1 MTLTSALHTATNALL
16 VTQSSISVASSNVSN
31 AGTEGYTRKTL
42 ATDSVVLSGYGAG
55 VTSGGV
61 TSSADPFLSAS
72 IIEQS
77 SDAGE
82 ANVIAIYLDQLQ
94 QGLGTTSSGT
104 NLTADVAALV
114 SELQS
119 LSTTPESNS
128 QAALVVSAA
137 EDLAQELTSQSGNI
151 QDLRDQANNEIAQS
165 VSDINQSLAVI
176 DQLNEQILLA
186 NSQGTSTLDLE
197 DKRTLELEKLATE
210 LDISYFT
217 TSDNQ
222 TYVYTNSG
230 QPLVDSQVHELSYDP
245 AANVDAALSYP
256 GGFDAITLNGKDITE
271 DISGGELAGF
281 IALRDDILPEQQD
294 TLNVMAQSLMSE
306 INAVYENGVAY
317 PAPETVSGTESFTG
331 LDSFTGTGD
340 VRVALVDSEGS
351 LQAYQDIDLS
361 TLSTIN
367 DVVAAIDSIAG
378 ISASLSTDGNLIIE
392 ADDPAMGIGLSQLDS
407 AVGVDAESFSSF
419 FGVQQFFTGTSAA
432 DIAVSETLQDD
443 PGSLATGQ
451 LDTSATLTVGDAVIS
466 VGDSSIAESLY
477 DAMTTSVTMGSS
489 SDTYESYSAD
499 YIATVAQDAANAQIT
514 ADAEQLS
521 LDNLKTELSNNTG
534 VNVDEELAYI
544 TQLENQYAA
553 AAAIIDT
560 LQSLFDELLGT
571 VR

>member
-55 VTSGGV
+55 VTTGGV

-82 ANVIAIYLDQLQ
+82 ANIIAAYLDQLQ
-94 QGLGTTSSGT
+94 QGLGSTSSGT
-104 NLTADVAALV
+104 NLTADVAALI
-114 SELQS
+114 SELLS
-119 LSTTPESNS
+119 LSSTPESDS

-137 EDLAQELTSQSGNI
+137 EDLAQELSSQSANI
-151 QDLRDQANNEIAQS
+151 QDLRDQANNGIAQS
-165 VSDINQSLAVI
+165 VSDINQSLSVI

-281 IALRDDILPEQQD
+281 VALRDDILPEQQD
-294 TLNVMAQSLMSE
+294 TLDVMTQSLMSE
-306 INAVYENGVAY
+306 VNAVYENGVAY
-317 PAPETVSGTESFTG
+317 PAPATITGTENFTG
-331 LDSFTGTGD
+331 PDSFTGTGD
-340 VRVALVDSEGS
+340 VRVALMDSEGN

-367 DVVAAIDSIAG
+367 DVVAAVDSIAG
-378 ISASLSTDGNLIIE
+378 ISASLSADGNLIIE
-392 ADDPAMGIGLSQLDS
+392 ADDPSMGIGLSQLDS

-432 DIAVSETLQDD
+432 DIAVSETLQND

-451 LDTSATLTVGDAVIS
+451 LDTSAILTVGDAVIS
-466 VGDSSIAESLY
+466 VGDSSLAESLY

-499 YIATVAQDAANAQIT
+499 YIATVAQDAANAQMT

-521 LDNLKTELSNNTG
+521 LDNLKTELSNKTG

>member
-16 VTQSSISVASSNVSN
+16 VTQSGISVASSNVSN

-42 ATDSVVLSGYGAG
+42 STDSVVLSGYGAG

-61 TSSADPFLSAS
+61 TSSADPFLTAS
-72 IIEQS
+72 IVEQS

-82 ANVIAIYLDQLQ
+82 ANVIAMYLDWLQ
-94 QGLGTTSSGT
+94 QGLGSTSSET
-104 NLTADVAALV
+104 NLTADVASLV

-119 LSTTPESNS
+119 LSTTPESDS

-137 EDLAQELTSQSGNI
+137 EDLAQELSTQSSNI
-151 QDLRDQANNEIAQS
+151 QELRDQANNDIAQS
-165 VSDINQSLAVI
+165 VSDINQSLEVI

-197 DKRTLELEKLATE
+197 DKRALELEKLATE

-222 TYVYTNSG
+222 TYVYTSSG

-245 AANVDAALSYP
+245 AANVDAAMTYP

-271 DISGGELAGF
+271 DISGGELGGF
-281 IALRDDILPEQQD
+281 IALRDDILPEQQE
-294 TLNVMAQSLMSE
+294 TLDVMAHSLISE

-317 PAPETVSGTESFTG
+317 PAPATITGTESFTG
-331 LDSFTGTGD
+331 ADAFSATGE

-351 LQAYQDIDLS
+351 LQSYQDVDLS
-361 TLSTIN
+361 ALATID
-367 DVVAAIDSIAG
+367 DVVSALDSITG
-378 ISASLSTDGNLIIE
+378 ISASLSSDGNLLIE
-392 ADDPAMGIGLSQLDS
+392 SDDPSMGIGLSQLDS
-407 AVGVDAESFSSF
+407 AVGGDADSFSSY
-419 FGVQQFFTGTSAA
+419 FGVQQFFTGTSAS
-432 DIAVSETLQDD
+432 DIAVSETLKND

-451 LDTSATLTVGDAVIS
+451 LDTSATLTVGDNVIS
-466 VGDSSIAESLY
+466 VGDSSISEALY
-477 DAMTTSVTMGSS
+477 DVMTSSTTLGSTT
-489 SDTYESYSAD
+489 DTYESYSAD
-499 YIATVAQDAANAQIT
+499 YVATVAQDAANAQTT

-521 LDNLKTELSNNTG
+521 LDNLKTELSNKTG

-560 LQSLFDELLGT
+560 LQSLFDELIST

>member
-16 VTQSSISVASSNVSN
+16 VTQSGISVASSNVSN
-31 AGTEGYTRKTL
+31 AGTEGYTKKTL
-42 ATDSVVLSGYGAG
+42 TTDSVVLSGYGAG

-61 TSSADPFLSAS
+61 SSSADPFLSAS
-72 IIEQS
+72 IIDQS

-82 ANVIAIYLDQLQ
+82 ANIVAVYLDWLQ
-94 QGLGTTSSGT
+94 QGLGTTSSGS
-104 NLTADVAALV
+104 NLTADVASLV

-119 LSTTPESNS
+119 LSSTPESDS
-128 QAALVVSAA
+128 QAALVISAA
-137 EDLAQELTSQSGNI
+137 EDLANELSSQSANV
-151 QDLRDQANNEIAQS
+151 QDLRDQANNAIADS
-165 VSDINQSLAVI
+165 VSTINQSLEVI

-217 TSDNQ
+217 TSENQ
-222 TYVYTNSG
+222 TYVYTSSG
-230 QPLVDSQVHELSYDP
+230 QPLVDSQVHELSYEP
-245 AANVDAALSYP
+245 AANVDAELTYP

-271 DISGGELAGF
+271 DISGGELAGL

-294 TLNVMAQSLMSE
+294 TLDAMAVSLIDE

-317 PAPETVSGTESFTG
+317 PASATVSGTESFSGTDG
-331 LDSFTGTGD
+331 FTGTGE
-340 VRVALVDSEGS
+340 VRIALIDSEGS

-361 TLSTIN
+361 ILSTID
-367 DVVAAIDSIAG
+367 DVVAALDGISG
-378 ISASLSTDGNLIIE
+378 ISASLSTDGNLVIE
-392 ADDPAMGIGLSQLDS
+392 SDDPTMGIGLSQLDS
-407 AVGVDAESFSSF
+407 AIGTDAESFSSF
-419 FGVQQFFTGTSAA
+419 FGVQQFFSGTGAA
-432 DIAVSETLQDD
+432 NIAVSEDLQDD

-451 LDTSATLTVGDAVIS
+451 LDSSASLTIGDSVTS
-466 VGDSSIAESLY
+466 VGDSSIAETLY
-477 DAMTTSVTMGSS
+477 DVMTSSVTLGGSS
-489 SDTYESYSAD
+489 GTYESHSAD
-499 YIATVAQDAANAQIT
+499 YVSIVAQDAANAQTI

-521 LDNLKTELSNNTG
+521 LDNLKTELSNKTG